1 MFAFQRP
8 LATVLAPLALGLL
21 LVLWVLGQDAM
32 RSGTGARQN
41 SVVGETASVEC
52 SDVAA
57 MRGASAADRDRCG
70 GDVLTA
76 HR

>member
-1 MFAFQRP
+1 MFAFQRS

-32 RSGTGARQN
+32 RSAASAQQI
-41 SVVGETASVEC
+41 SIEGETASVEC
-52 SDVAA
+52 SNVAA
-57 MRGASAADRDRCG
+57 VRSDGVANGNRCG
-70 GDVLTA
+70 SDVLTA